1 MRINRLLV
9 SVSLGFFCFQ
19 LSAPA
24 HAQTSC
30 AVSEGKFHA
39 MYRVLDTYPESGKKG
54 LPIVEKWLRENEKA
68 SSGCED
74 YHYLSAE
81 VFASKRDWAQ
91 MEAAFLRG
99 VALGPA
105 AGSLNF
111 ANILDRTMQRAAAPR
126 GDRNKL
132 TRLDA
137 PVSADSKKSFEAVA
151 HAALE
156 KWKNNPEILTLRKRI
171 PES

>member
-1 MRINRLLV
+1 MRINRRLV
-9 SVSLGFFCFQ
+9 SVSLGFFCFL

-24 HAQTSC
+24 HAQNSC
-30 AVSEGKFHA
+30 AVSEEKFHA

-68 SSGCED
+68 ASGCED
-74 YHYLSAE
+74 FHYLAAE
-81 VFASKRDWAQ
+81 AFASKRDWAQ

-99 VALGPA
+99 IALSPNTSHG
-105 AGSLNF
+105 NF
-111 ANILDRTMQRAAAPR
+111 ANILDRSMQRAAAPR

-137 PVSADSKKSFEAVA
+137 PVSADSKKSFAAVTR
-151 HAALE
+151 AALE
-156 KWKNNPEILTLRKRI
+156 KWKDDPDILTLRQRI